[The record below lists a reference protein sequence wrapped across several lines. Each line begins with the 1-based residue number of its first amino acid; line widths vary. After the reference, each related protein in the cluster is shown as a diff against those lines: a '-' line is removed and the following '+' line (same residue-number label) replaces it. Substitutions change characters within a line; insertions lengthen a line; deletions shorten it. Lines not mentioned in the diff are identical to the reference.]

1 MAKLVK
7 HSNDKWYIHY
17 ANRRTGRS
25 ERISARTSDKGVA
38 KQRLAEFNAQQ
49 SKPAPTYQPTIDEI
63 IDYYLTDR
71 KGRVVSHDQLTSQ
84 SKHIKRHLGHIKPE
98 FFTKDDNRAY
108 IQARRTERIKGRDES
123 VKDGTIIKELVT
135 LRSALN
141 LAARDKVLPEKYHVE
156 LPPSPPARER
166 WLTRTEATK
175 LIDAAHTD
183 HMRLFLMLAIYT
195 GARKTAILQ
204 LTWDRVRHDNKVI
217 NYRLPN
223 TPETKKRR
231 AVVPTTK
238 KLQAALSE
246 ARERAK
252 TPFVIEYRRK
262 PVLNIK
268 HAWKLTLERSGIDHC
283 RPHDLRHTCATW
295 MMQAGVKASRVAGV
309 LATTEKM
316 IERVYGHHSPDYLQD
331 AISAL
336 EE

>member
-7 HSNDKWYIHY
+7 HSNGRWYIHF
-17 ANRRTGRS
+17 ADRRSGRS
-25 ERISARTSDKGVA
+25 KRVSTCTGEAGLA
-38 KQRLAEFNAQQ
+38 KQRLAEFKAHQAQ
-49 SKPAPTYQPTIDEI
+49 PRPTYQPTIDEL
-63 IDYYLTDR
+63 IDYYLSDR
-71 KGRVVSHDQLTSQ
+71 KGRVVGYAQLASQ
-84 SKHIKRHLGHIKPE
+84 AKSVRRLLGHIKPA
-98 FFTKDDNRAY
+98 FFTKDDNRGY
-108 IQARRTERIKGRDES
+108 METRRAEG
-123 VKDGTIIKELVT
+123 VKTGTVIKELVT

-141 LAARDKVLPEKYHVE
+141 LAARDRVLAEKYHVE
-156 LPPSPPARER
+156 LPPSPPARDR
-166 WLTRTEATK
+166 YLTREEAAK
-175 LIDAAHTD
+175 LIDAADAD
-183 HMRLFLMLAIYT
+183 HMKLFLMLAIYT

-204 LTWDRVRHDNKVI
+204 LTWDRVSADNRII
-217 NYRLPN
+217 NYRLPD

-231 AVVPTTK
+231 AVVPTTQ
-238 KLQAALSE
+238 KLQAALSA
-246 ARERAK
+246 ARKRAK

-295 MMQAGVKASRVAGV
+295 MMQAGVKPSRVAGV

-336 EE
+336 ED